1 MPRLLLLAAS
11 LSTAVDQRTNQLS
24 LFHVVEQFNP
34 KKFPATL
41 PYFEVVCLWQRE
53 SGDDANKFQERL
65 RMLSPGGVEEVTNYM
80 VEFPLDRMRHR
91 AIVGFAGVKVE
102 EPGFYEIEV
111 CLRKVGAE
119 NWGDPK
125 GSFFIQVNRAPEH
138 PPKEWNRHAPK

>member
-34 KKFPATL
+34 RTFPTPL

-53 SGDDANKFQERL
+53 SGDDVHKFEERV
-65 RMLSPGGVEEVTNYM
+65 RMLSPAGIDEITNYQI
-80 VEFPLDRMRHR
+80 EFPLDRMRHR

-111 CLRKVGAE
+111 CVRRKGDE
-119 NWGDPK
+119 SWGDPK
-125 GSFFIQVNRAPEH
+125 GSYFIQVNQS
-138 PPKEWNRHAPK
+138 